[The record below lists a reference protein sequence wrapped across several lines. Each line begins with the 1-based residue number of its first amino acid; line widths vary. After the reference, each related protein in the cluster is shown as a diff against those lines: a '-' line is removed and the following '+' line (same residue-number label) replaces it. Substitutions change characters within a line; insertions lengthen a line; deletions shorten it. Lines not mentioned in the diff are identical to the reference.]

1 MVNVIFCGFEGAE
14 SGKRIFAKPGD
25 VLLRVAETNGI
36 KIPTQCKDG
45 TCGSCAVVIEDLS
58 TDVVLDP
65 LAEEYATSAKAVHME
80 EKELNTLIEMGAI
93 TRKEA
98 EVAEAYHRATP
109 VRLACQCIIKNEI
122 LVKPF
127 E

>member
-1 MVNVIFCGFEGAE
+1 MAKKTSLLGNLNLKALDTINKQEENVSSDLILSHFNFEFE
-14 SGKRIFAKPGD
+14 
-25 VLLRVAETNGI
+25 
-36 KIPTQCKDG
+36 
-45 TCGSCAVVIEDLS
+45 
-58 TDVVLDP
+58 
-65 LAEEYATSAKAVHME
+65 ME